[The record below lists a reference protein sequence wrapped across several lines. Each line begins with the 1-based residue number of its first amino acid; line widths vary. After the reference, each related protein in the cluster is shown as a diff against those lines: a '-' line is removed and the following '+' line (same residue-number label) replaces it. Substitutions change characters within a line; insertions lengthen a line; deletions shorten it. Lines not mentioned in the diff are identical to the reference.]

1 MPKKKTF
8 EQALLRLEEIIEN
21 IENSETTLDESVKLY
36 KEGIDLSVFCGNQ
49 LKKTEQ
55 EIVVLKEKADGIF
68 KEESFEN
75 TEE

>member
-8 EQALLRLEEIIEN
+8 EQAIDRLEEIIES

-36 KEGIDLSVFCGNQ
+36 KEGIDLSVFCGKQ

-55 EIVVLKEKADGIF
+55 EIVLLKENADKIF
-68 KEESFEN
+68 NEEPFEYV
-75 TEE
+75 EE